1 MTTDGAGVVAP
12 WKPGAKMN
20 KFLRFIT
27 VLGKT
32 WKDPSRQCP
41 CHQCQVLLVSVP
53 YCPRVLRCVI
63 HFLASIVASLGCHEI
78 SWWFSSLI
86 DGTSSLNYNS
96 TLNTVLVAGLISIFW
111 VSICGCWFATICHPC
126 QGFCSVG
133 CFMIWATFWMNLF
146 CTTWCAGVVNQH
158 FSKSTDREIF
168 AVSPLLHSIADGVDP
183 FVFVVI
189 LLVLFAAAQIFQSN
203 LLLIVGQFHTLY
215 LAPPTCTI
223 DSLQK
228 QVALRLQKDTLE
240 QRAKMIFY
248 GSVPQYKSVL
258 LSEQCVDI
266 HDNSYMED
274 NFIWD
279 SQTAEKKNRLQKFR
293 MWDYEAIMQTP
304 DPFARVEN

>member
-1 MTTDGAGVVAP
+1 
-12 WKPGAKMN
+12 
-20 KFLRFIT
+20 
-27 VLGKT
+27 
-32 WKDPSRQCP
+32 
-41 CHQCQVLLVSVP
+41 
-53 YCPRVLRCVI
+53 
-63 HFLASIVASLGCHEI
+63 
-78 SWWFSSLI
+78 
-86 DGTSSLNYNS
+86 
-96 TLNTVLVAGLISIFW
+96 
-111 VSICGCWFATICHPC
+111 
-126 QGFCSVG
+126 
-133 CFMIWATFWMNLF
+133 MNLF

-240 QRAKMIFY
+240 QRTKMIFY